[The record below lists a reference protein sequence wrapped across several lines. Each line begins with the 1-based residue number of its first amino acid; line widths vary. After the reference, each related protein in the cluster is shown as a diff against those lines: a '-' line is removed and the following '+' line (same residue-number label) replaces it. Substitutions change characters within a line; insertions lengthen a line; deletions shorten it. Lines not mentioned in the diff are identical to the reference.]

1 MNTKRVGDRG
11 EEMAADFLERK
22 GLRILARKYRTP
34 IGEIDLIAQ
43 EGKTLV
49 FVEVK
54 TRRTARCGSPAA
66 AVGYAKQRK
75 IARVAAWYMQTQAD
89 TPPCRFDV
97 VEVYAPSG
105 GAWSVRQLENAFE
118 TTWG

>member
-1 MNTKRVGDRG
+1 MNTKSVGDQG

-22 GLRILARKYRTP
+22 GLKILARKYRTP

-43 EGKTLV
+43 DGRTLV

-54 TRRTARCGSPAA
+54 TRRSARCGSPAA

-75 IARVAAWYMQTQAD
+75 IARVAAWYMQTLSD

-97 VEVYAPSG
+97 MEVYAPQG

-118 TTWG
+118 AVF

>member
-49 FVEVK
+49 FIEVK
-54 TRRTARCGSPAA
+54 TRRSARCGSPAA
-66 AVGYAKQRK
+66 AVGYAKQQK
-75 IARVAAWYMQTQAD
+75 IARVAAWYMQTRAD

-97 VEVYAPSG
+97 VEIYAPSS

-118 TTWG
+118 TTW